1 MHRRKPRERP
11 EIPQAPH
18 GGVVARRESSRA
30 VAAAPPLHTAD
41 AFREVQRS
49 AGNAAVTR
57 VIARSARPTAA
68 SERQDEAA
76 SPVSAGQAS
85 APSVDVAHGPDWAV
99 AVQRVTDQAKHLE
112 EVLPREEWYRL
123 QLDPRHH
130 DEARRTHPNNPGELY
145 DHQQSPGFQG
155 SMNAA
160 YEQYLNDPATIDHR
174 VNFRMYEA
182 MHNTVGSQLGN
193 QVEKSGEVGL
203 HTMYPLRA
211 DSPTPSVLDEE
222 IGGRPLTVK
231 ADPLMRFGIVPRDPL
246 TWSGHF
252 QPHGADGMYTETL
265 YRDTEVEGI
274 LDDVFNRFYEKV
286 GAARAPREKLKAI
299 AWAVRTIH
307 IIHPYE
313 DTNRRLNVHV
323 LLPRLL
329 MAAGFKPVIFKDM
342 DELFQ
347 GGRSLE
353 KVADALESGQAM
365 DLLSDSIEATAPQYE
380 PEWHQRGQFARR
392 EEPMPAPQGTSTELI
407 EIPDF

>member
-1 MHRRKPRERP
+1 M
-11 EIPQAPH
+11 
-18 GGVVARRESSRA
+18 
-30 VAAAPPLHTAD
+30 
-41 AFREVQRS
+41 
-49 AGNAAVTR
+49 
-57 VIARSARPTAA
+57 IARSARPTA
-68 SERQDEAA
+68 
-76 SPVSAGQAS
+76 GQ
-85 APSVDVAHGPDWAV
+85 GRTT
-99 AVQRVTDQAKHLE
+99 AVQRVANQAKHLE

-160 YEQYLNDPATIDHR
+160 YDQYLNDPATIGDR
-174 VNFRMYEA
+174 VDFRMYEA
-182 MHNTVGSQLGN
+182 MHNTVGSQLGQ
-193 QVEKSGEVGL
+193 QVEMSGEVGA

-211 DSPTPSVLDEE
+211 DSPTPSVLDEK
-222 IGGRPLTVK
+222 IAGRPLMVK
-231 ADPLMRFGIVPRDPL
+231 ADPLMPFGIIPRDPL

-252 QPHGADGMYTETL
+252 RPHGADGMYTETL
-265 YRDTEVEGI
+265 YSDTEVEGL
-274 LDDVFNRFYEKV
+274 LDDVFDRFYGKL
-286 GAARAPREKLKAI
+286 GTAQSPREKLKAI

-307 IIHPYE
+307 IIHPYA

-329 MAAGFKPVIFKDM
+329 MAAGFNPVIFKDM

-353 KVADALESGQAM
+353 QVADVLESGQAM
-365 DLLSDSIEATAPQYE
+365 ELLSNSIPATAPQYE
-380 PEWHQRGQFARR
+380 PEWHQRGRFAQQ
-392 EEPMPAPQGTSTELI
+392 EEPRPAPRRDSTELI